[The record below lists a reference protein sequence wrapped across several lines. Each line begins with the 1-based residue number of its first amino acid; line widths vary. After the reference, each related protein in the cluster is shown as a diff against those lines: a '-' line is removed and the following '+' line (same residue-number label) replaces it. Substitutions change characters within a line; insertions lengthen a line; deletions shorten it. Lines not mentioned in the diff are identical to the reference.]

1 MRLRASFIG
10 PFRPLRTFSTSPLA
24 PAPPPAPPAAR
35 VWTDAEVRAA
45 LSERS
50 MLVREMEGSSFRRA
64 MYLTGAF
71 LLIKYAK
78 MKLAGS
84 ANDSA

>member
-1 MRLRASFIG
+1 MPPRLRALN
-10 PFRPLRTFSTSPLA
+10 LRRAYFSTQSP
-24 PAPPPAPPAAR
+24 PPPAPPAAAR
-35 VWTDAEVRAA
+35 TWTDAEVRAA

-84 ANDSA
+84 ANDST

>member
-1 MRLRASFIG
+1 MLSRAPSLRRAY
-10 PFRPLRTFSTSPLA
+10 LSTQS
-24 PAPPPAPPAAR
+24 APPPPPAAAR

-50 MLVREMEGSSFRRA
+50 MLVRELEGSSFRRA

-84 ANDSA
+84 ANDSS

>member
-1 MRLRASFIG
+1 MRLRASFIW
-10 PFRPLRTFSTSPLA
+10 PFRPRRTFSTSPLA

-50 MLVREMEGSSFRRA
+50 MMVRELEGSSFRRA

-71 LLIKYAK
+71 LLIKYVK
-78 MKLAGS
+78 MKLQGTTKE
-84 ANDSA
+84 

>member
-1 MRLRASFIG
+1 MPSRFLRAFHQRCAS
-10 PFRPLRTFSTSPLA
+10 FSTQSPPPLA
-24 PAPPPAPPAAR
+24 PPSAAR
-35 VWTDAEVRAA
+35 TWTDAEVRAA

>member
-1 MRLRASFIG
+1 MRRAY
-10 PFRPLRTFSTSPLA
+10 FSTQSP
-24 PAPPPAPPAAR
+24 PPPAPPAAAR
-35 VWTDAEVRAA
+35 TWTDAEVRAA

-50 MLVREMEGSSFRRA
+50 MLGREMEGSSFRRA

-84 ANDSA
+84 ANDST